1 MPDIIAYK
9 NIKKEKDFF
18 SFHGEKITCPEK
30 QKKAKKLL
38 VYYYNNFE
46 EMHLKK
52 QKVQIMKNG
61 CPYDGFA
68 TFVCTE
74 TKKFITFN
82 VRCGELDLK
91 NFFGKLFINNKLYT
105 KEEIFTQSILFVWKK
120 KTFWSFFCL
129 KSFSN

>member
-1 MPDIIAYK
+1 MQDIIAYK
-9 NIKKEKDFF
+9 NQEKKDFF
-18 SFHGEKITCPEK
+18 SFFGKIITCPERAE
-30 QKKAKKLL
+30 KAKKFLQD
-38 VYYYNNFE
+38 YYNNFE

-105 KEEIFTQSILFVWKK
+105 KEEIFTQSIIFVWKK
-120 KTFWSFFCL
+120 RPIGLFL
-129 KSFSN
+129 V